1 MLIGLDRG
9 RIGVPTED
17 DAWEQTLA
25 AKAVHLLTE
34 DLARTDTE
42 LLGFGHDGLLP

>member
-1 MLIGLDRG
+1 
-9 RIGVPTED
+9 VTAEN

-34 DLARTDTE
+34 DLARSDAE